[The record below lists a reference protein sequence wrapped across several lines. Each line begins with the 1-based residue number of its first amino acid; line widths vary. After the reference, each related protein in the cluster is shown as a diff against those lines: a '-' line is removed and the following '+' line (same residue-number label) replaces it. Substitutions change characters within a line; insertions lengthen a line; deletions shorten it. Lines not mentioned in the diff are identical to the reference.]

1 MPASTNKKVLVL
13 RFDRETLPGFVSP
26 QTWLQTDGLEL
37 LSASGSVATIPYGD
51 VRFVCFVRDFDQG
64 EPRRE
69 LRTFTTRPKTTGLWL
84 RLHFRDG
91 EIMDG
96 VMSNN
101 LLQVEPHGFSFI
113 PPDPG
118 YQNQKV
124 FVPRAALATIQV
136 LGVVGSPLKAAR
148 TKPTPKEQLEMF
160 DKG

>member
-26 QTWLQTDGLEL
+26 QTWLQAEGLEL
-37 LSASGSVATIPYGD
+37 LSTGGSVATIPYTE

-69 LRTFTTRPKTTGLWL
+69 LRTFTSRPKTTGLWL

-96 VMSNN
+96 IMSNN
-101 LLQVEPHGFSFI
+101 LLQVEPQGFSFI

-124 FVPRAALATIQV
+124 FVPRAALSTIQV
-136 LGVVGSPLKAAR
+136 LGVVGSPLNRRKG
-148 TKPTPKEQLEMF
+148 KTPPKDQIGLF
-160 DKG
+160 DQ

>member
-1 MPASTNKKVLVL
+1 LPASTNKKVLVL

-26 QTWLQTDGLEL
+26 QTWLQADGLEL

-64 EPRRE
+64 EPR
-69 LRTFTTRPKTTGLWL
+69 TTRPKTTGLWL

-96 VMSNN
+96 IMSNN
-101 LLQVEPHGFSFI
+101 LLQVEPQGFSFI

-124 FVPRAALATIQV
+124 FVPRAALSGIQV
-136 LGVVGSPLKAAR
+136 LGVVGSPLKPRRA
-148 TKPTPKEQLEMF
+148 KPVPKEQLEMF

>member
-13 RFDRETLPGFVSP
+13 RFDRETLAGFVSP
-26 QTWLQTDGLEL
+26 QSWLQPHGVEL
-37 LSASGSVATIPYGD
+37 LSASGSVAVIPYDD

-69 LRTFTTRPKTTGLWL
+69 LRTFSSRPKTTGLWL
-84 RLHFRDG
+84 RLQFRDG
-91 EIMDG
+91 ETMDG

-101 LLQVEPHGFSFI
+101 LLQMEPQGFTFI

-124 FVPRAALATIQV
+124 FVPRAALASIQV
-136 LGVVGSPLKAAR
+136 LGVVGSPLKSR
-148 TKPTPKEQLEMF
+148 RERPVPREQLEMF
-160 DKG
+160 DKT

>member
-26 QTWLQTDGLEL
+26 HSWLRADGLEL
-37 LSASGSVATIPYGD
+37 LSTSGAVATIPYD
-51 VRFVCFVRDFDQG
+51 EVRFVCFVRDFDQG

-69 LRTFTTRPKTTGLWL
+69 LRTFTSRPKTTGLWL

-96 VMSNN
+96 IMSNN
-101 LLQVEPHGFSFI
+101 LLQVEPQGFSFI

-124 FVPRAALATIQV
+124 FVPRAALASIQV
-136 LGVVGSPLKAAR
+136 LGVVGSPLKTRRPA
-148 TKPTPKEQLEMF
+148 PTPKEQLEMF